1 MFFLIE
7 KMKGLIAQQRD
18 VRVLSQ
24 KIVDRG
30 GAGLLHTGHYKIYL
44 IDFPAPK
51 EPGAR
56 KFGYEAM
63 PFRVVRFDP

>member
-24 KIVDRG
+24 KNR
-30 GAGLLHTGHYKIYL
+30 ATQ
-44 IDFPAPK
+44 
-51 EPGAR
+51 
-56 KFGYEAM
+56 
-63 PFRVVRFDP
+63 